1 MADVHPFKEII
12 SWNYL
17 KSKSSNNIFN
27 KIKRVVFHDTLLQMT
42 YTYVTSMPI
51 PIIATAVAASRTRG
65 IRGEHFILQ

>member
-1 MADVHPFKEII
+1 MADEHPIKEII

-17 KSKSSNNIFN
+17 EFKRTN
-27 KIKRVVFHDTLLQMT
+27 KTASFHKLQLHMT
-42 YTYVTSMPI
+42 YTYVTSMPV